1 MRNSVTHSLIAHHFV
16 ANWSFVARSSLF
28 WFKNSLFRCE
38 VVKNAFSWKIQDWLI
53 SMQAIYQR
61 FLLDEFFVHIH
72 IISELLKRKCQN
84 DKTKKL
90 SPTKRV
96 FYPKQRSLKVISI
109 SWLVFVHIKRSS
121 CTRGTFVHFERPVS
135 LARSVRLARSVV
147 PYLTPRNHGAYGALA
162 RAAQP
167 A

>member
-16 ANWSFVARSSLF
+16 ANWSFVARSGLF
-28 WFKNSLFRCE
+28 WSKNDLFRCE

-72 IISELLKRKCQN
+72 IISELLKRKCQK
-84 DKTKKL
+84 DKTQKL
-90 SPTKRV
+90 FPTKRV
-96 FYPKQRSLKVISI
+96 FYPKQHPLNNISI
-109 SWLVFVHIKRSS
+109 SWLVFVHIRQSL
-121 CTRGTFVHFERPVS
+121 CTPRCPRV
-135 LARSVRLARSVV
+135 SVRLVHPVRPTHSSA
-147 PYLTPRNHGAYGALA
+147 PHTPPRNHGAYDALA

-167 A
+167 AENG